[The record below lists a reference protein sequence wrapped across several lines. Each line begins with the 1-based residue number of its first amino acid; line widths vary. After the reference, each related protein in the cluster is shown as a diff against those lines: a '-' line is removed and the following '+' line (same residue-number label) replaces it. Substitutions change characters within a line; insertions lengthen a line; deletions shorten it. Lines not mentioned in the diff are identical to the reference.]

1 MPLRCQQGTV
11 ERLLPEN
18 CRARPVA
25 ARPAI
30 VQREA
35 DSIAARQQA
44 EAERLAAQK
53 QLETQRWEAYKATH
67 SSLNYPYPTRY
78 EDGLKAQLIASA
90 TPIPAPAPV
99 PKRRRKE
106 PRSRH

>member
-1 MPLRCQQGTV
+1 M
-11 ERLLPEN
+11 ERLLPEDR
-18 CRARPVA
+18 RARSIA

-44 EAERLAAQK
+44 EAERLAAQT
-53 QLETQRWEAYKATH
+53 QLEEQRWEVHKAARP
-67 SSLNYPYPTRY
+67 SLNHPYPTRY

-99 PKRRRKE
+99 PKRRPKNQAVCIE
-106 PRSRH
+106 GEAPH